1 MPSKAEE
8 LSAMDAAFERLID
21 IVRPVD
27 DAHGTWKEAHG
38 TWSVVNLLQHMDGWL
53 REMTPALE
61 RLARGERPTP
71 EGVDY
76 SNFDA
81 WNAKFVEVRGEQ
93 TVAEAIAAIEESYAA
108 FRAAAEGVDAGRF
121 GDNKT
126 ANRLVDASG
135 THHFNEHAGDIE
147 KYLAGT
153 H

>member
-1 MPSKAEE
+1 MPTKTEE
-8 LSAMDAAFERLID
+8 LTATEAAFKRLID
-21 IVRPVD
+21 IVRPLD

-53 REMTPALE
+53 REMTPALQ

-76 SNFDA
+76 SDIDA
-81 WNAKFVEVRGEQ
+81 WNAEFVEVRGEQ
-93 TVAEAIAAIEESYAA
+93 TVAAAITAIEEGYTA
-108 FRAAAEGVDAGRF
+108 FRASAESVDADRF

-126 ANRLVDASG
+126 ANRLVNASG
-135 THHFNEHAGDIE
+135 AHHFDEHADDIK
-147 KYLAGT
+147 KYLTGT